1 MPIPLQILE
10 NKFVL
15 TNRFELIEKI
25 KRFNDFHLPNHK
37 HKLEKMTQELKEFKE
52 NPKDLEEAIS
62 LMNYYFVLNV
72 GWLKNNSGQ

>member
-1 MPIPLQILE
+1 MAIPLQILE

-15 TNRFELIEKI
+15 SNKFELIEKI

-52 NPKDLEEAIS
+52 NP
-62 LMNYYFVLNV
+62 
-72 GWLKNNSGQ
+72 